1 MGWAQALERRRR
13 CADVLLAIA
22 THGSVSS
29 CGGLLAAISTE
40 AGGAADSTGLAL
52 GELRALLGDRL
63 AGRPT
68 RANFRTGHLTVCT
81 LVPMRS
87 VPHRVVCLLGLDD
100 GAFPRR
106 CRPQRR
112 RHPARRPAWSATAI
126 RARRIARCCSTRCS
140 PHARRLIVTFT
151 GNDERTNAPRP
162 PAVVVGELLEVVDAT
177 ARCEDG
183 AGARERVL
191 IHHPLQP
198 FDERNFLPGAILP
211 ARPWSFDPVAL
222 EGAQAL
228 RGPRSAPAPLLRTR
242 LPEAP
247 ASVLALPDLVRF
259 VQRPVRAFLSQRL
272 GISIAEQD
280 QEVRDALPVEL
291 DPLAR
296 WGVGERLLE
305 DVLTGIDPRAALLA
319 EIARGTL
326 PPGELGRAVIQE
338 VWPGVQSIAAHAR
351 AYAESPPPRSV
362 ETVVPLPGLLLTG
375 TVSGVRGN
383 VLLTASYSTLNAR
396 HRLSAWVRLLAL
408 TAAHPEAPF
417 RAITVGRAGSGSGG
431 SGSGGSGSGGSGS
444 GGSGSGSGGSGSGS
458 GGSGSGGS
466 GSGSGGSAGGDGTA
480 QVAIAQIP
488 ALAADAADRRK
499 RARALL
505 ADLADL
511 RARGMR
517 EPLPLPCLTSAAYAQ
532 AVAMGSSTPPLMVAQ
547 KAWKTAFGSFGE
559 DREPE
564 HQLVFGVDAPL
575 TQLLGPAPL
584 EDEQG
589 DGWHAEETTRF
600 GRLARRLWDSL
611 LASESIELR

>member
-1 MGWAQALERRRR
+1 M
-13 CADVLLAIA
+13 LLDA
-22 THGSVSS
+22 
-29 CGGLLAAISTE
+29 LLAARE
-40 AGGAADSTGLAL
+40 
-52 GELRALLGDRL
+52 
-63 AGRPT
+63 
-68 RANFRTGHLTVCT
+68 
-81 LVPMRS
+81 
-87 VPHRVVCLLGLDD
+87 
-100 GAFPRR
+100 
-106 CRPQRR
+106 
-112 RHPARRPAWSATAI
+112 
-126 RARRIARCCSTRCS
+126 
-140 PHARRLIVTFT
+140 RLIVTFT
-151 GNDERTNAPRP
+151 GNDECTNAPRP

-191 IHHPLQP
+191 IRHPLQP

-305 DVLTGIDPRAALLA
+305 AVLMGIDPRSALLA

-417 RAITVGRAGSGSGG
+417 RAITVGRAGSGAGGSGSGG

-444 GGSGSGSGGSGSGS
+444 GGSGSG
-458 GGSGSGGS
+458 
-466 GSGSGGSAGGDGTA
+466 GSAGEDGTA
-480 QVAIAQIP
+480 QVAIAQIR
-488 ALAADAADRRK
+488 ALSADAADRRQ

-584 EDEQG
+584 EDEHG

-611 LASESIELR
+611 LANESIELR